1 MKLSEHFSL
10 DEFTLSQTAVRNGI
24 LNVPD
29 EFAINNLKAL
39 SLNVLEPIRKA
50 LGKEIHISSGYRSH
64 RVNKL
69 IGGAT
74 NSQHVYGMA
83 ADISAKGMT
92 TEELYIFIK
101 TSGISFDQLIQ
112 EFDRWVH
119 VSYSISKNRNQ
130 CLRAKRVSGKV
141 KYVND

>member
-1 MKLSEHFSL
+1 MKLTEHFIL

-29 EFAINNLKAL
+29 EFAINNIRHLCVH
-39 SLNVLEPIRKA
+39 VLEPLRAK
-50 LGKEIHISSGYRSH
+50 LNTEIHISSGYRSH

-69 IGGAT
+69 VNGAKE
-74 NSQHVYGMA
+74 SQHIYGMA
-83 ADISAKGMT
+83 SDISAKGMS

-101 TSGISFDQLIQ
+101 TSGLPFDQLIQ

-141 KYVND
+141 KYISD

>member
-1 MKLSEHFSL
+1 MKLTEHFSL

-29 EFAINNLKAL
+29 EFGINNLKAL
-39 SLNVLEPIRKA
+39 ATNVLEPIRKS
-50 LGKEIHISSGYRSH
+50 LNKEIHISSGYRSQ

-69 IGGAT
+69 IGGAA
-74 NSQHVYGMA
+74 NSQHIYGMA

-119 VSYSISKNRNQ
+119 VSCSISKNRNQ
-130 CLRAKRVSGKV
+130 CLRAKRISGKV
-141 KYVND
+141 KYIVD

>member
-39 SLNVLEPIRKA
+39 ATNLLEPIRKA

-69 IGGAT
+69 VNGAKE
-74 NSQHVYGMA
+74 SQHIYGMA
-83 ADISAKGMT
+83 SDISAKGMT

-101 TSGISFDQLIQ
+101 TSGLPFDQLIQ

-141 KYVND
+141 KYIVD

>member
-1 MKLSEHFSL
+1 MQLSEHFSL

-39 SLNVLEPIRKA
+39 STNLLEPLRKT
-50 LGKEIHISSGYRSH
+50 LNKEIHISSGYRSH

-69 IGGAT
+69 VGGAKE
-74 NSQHVYGMA
+74 SQHIYGMA
-83 ADISAKGMT
+83 ADISAKGMS
-92 TEELYIFIK
+92 TEELYQFIK
-101 TSGISFDQLIQ
+101 SSGLSFDQLIQ

-130 CLRAKRVSGKV
+130 CLRAKKVSGKT
-141 KYVND
+141 KYIID

>member
-1 MKLSEHFSL
+1 MKLSEHFYL
-10 DEFTLSQTAVRNGI
+10 DEFTVSQTAIRNGI
-24 LNVPD
+24 INEPD

-39 SLNVLEPIRKA
+39 ATNVLEPIRNR

-69 IGGAT
+69 IGGAA

-101 TSGISFDQLIQ
+101 TSGIAFDQLIQ

-130 CLRAKRVSGKV
+130 CLRARRVSGKV
-141 KYVND
+141 KYIVD